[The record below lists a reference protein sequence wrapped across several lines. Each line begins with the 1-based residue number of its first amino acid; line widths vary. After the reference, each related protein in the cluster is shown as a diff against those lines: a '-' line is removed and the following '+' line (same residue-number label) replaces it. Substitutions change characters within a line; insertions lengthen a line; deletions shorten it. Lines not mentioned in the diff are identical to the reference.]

1 MEASGSP
8 PRPTPSRRHRG
19 LRAFGNPLEWSDIQ
33 KTILIF
39 FPPIPFTLFYI
50 WRIRGLLADPTL
62 EPYISRPALSV
73 TQQFLYAI
81 VGSFV
86 VMLLGWL
93 LLRRREGKHDLFVR
107 VVIHSWFIAIALGS
121 YAVGPFSTPVLLG
134 FMAGGMAV
142 FLLFDARRASQG
154 AFVGLVVIV
163 GTCLL
168 ERAGVLGYGPVFSH
182 VVFSGQRPPDVW
194 VYLNLAFTIVL
205 MAFVL
210 GGIGLAMSIARAR
223 QAELNELLA
232 TDLLTGLA
240 NRRKLDRT
248 LERELVRARRFEAP
262 LSVVMIDLDHFK
274 RVNDT
279 HGHPAGDAVLSAV
292 GRTVLA
298 ELREVDAAGR
308 YGGEELLLV
317 LPGTNLEGAQSAA
330 ERVRTAI
337 ANLVVTHD
345 DKLLRVTASAGCAT
359 LDPQKPRSA
368 AELVQAADAALYAA
382 KEAGRDC
389 VVLESGDGSA
399 RATA

>member
-240 NRRKLDRT
+240 NRRKLDRET
-248 LERELVRARRFEAP
+248 SAFSSARSRSRP
-262 LSVVMIDLDHFK
+262 LPASSSV
-274 RVNDT
+274 T
-279 HGHPAGDAVLSAV
+279 PA
-292 GRTVLA
+292 
-298 ELREVDAAGR
+298 
-308 YGGEELLLV
+308 
-317 LPGTNLEGAQSAA
+317 SAA
-330 ERVRTAI
+330 WPVGDGR
-337 ANLVVTHD
+337 
-345 DKLLRVTASAGCAT
+345 LLACVGLPVTATVPACPLASTSAPPVTPASS
-359 LDPQKPRSA
+359 R
-368 AELVQAADAALYAA
+368 
-382 KEAGRDC
+382 R
-389 VVLESGDGSA
+389 
-399 RATA
+399 